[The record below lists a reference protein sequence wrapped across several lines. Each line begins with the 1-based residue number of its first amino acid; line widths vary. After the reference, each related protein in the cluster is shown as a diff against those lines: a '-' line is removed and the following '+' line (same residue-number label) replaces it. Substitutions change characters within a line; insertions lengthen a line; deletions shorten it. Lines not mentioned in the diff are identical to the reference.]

1 MPTEKKKKKCK
12 RKKLAENIKD
22 TARVIS
28 KEIDWEFWQ
37 DIVTLKEFLCTW
49 DKFYLYN
56 FGLCGNNLRNME
68 IAVIYIIQ
76 IMCI

>member
-12 RKKLAENIKD
+12 RKKWAENIKKM
-22 TARVIS
+22 RVIS
-28 KEIDWEFWQ
+28 KEIAWEFWQ
-37 DIVTLKEFLCTW
+37 DIVILKEFLCTW
-49 DKFYLYN
+49 HKFYLYN

>member
-12 RKKLAENIKD
+12 RKKLAENIKN

-28 KEIDWEFWQ
+28 KEIAWEFWQ